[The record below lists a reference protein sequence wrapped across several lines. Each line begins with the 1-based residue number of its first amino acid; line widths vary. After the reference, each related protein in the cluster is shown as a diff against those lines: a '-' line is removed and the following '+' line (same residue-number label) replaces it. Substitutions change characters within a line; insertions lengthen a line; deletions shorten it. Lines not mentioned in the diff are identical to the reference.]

1 MTKYIEFPLEGGGS
15 ILIETPDEPSKQQS
29 GFVRAGVG
37 EAVQEWSDKAQRT
50 FAQSIVGIRQ
60 TAGDLLNTLAELS
73 PDEIEVYFSL
83 KATGELGGQ
92 LAIAKAGG
100 EANYNVTLRWKKE
113 EKKEEGG
120 GKKEEGESE
129 K

>member
-1 MTKYIEFPLEGGGS
+1 MAKYIEFPLEGGGS
-15 ILIETPDEPSKQQS
+15 ILIETPDEPGKPQS

-37 EAVQEWSDKAQRT
+37 EAVQEWSDKAQKT
-50 FAQSIVGIRQ
+50 FAQSVVGVRQ
-60 TAGDLLNTLAELS
+60 TAGDLLSTLTELS
-73 PDEIEVYFSL
+73 PDEIEVHFSL

-113 EKKEEGG
+113 A
-120 GKKEEGESE
+120 KKEEGESE